1 MTGLRIDP
9 LADVP
14 QHTATVMTWI
24 FNQFGAA
31 PGRTLPDVIAGVH
44 RFSNNDRL
52 PMLFVASRDG
62 EPLGCVVLRDQDLTG
77 WGHIT
82 PWLASLFVIPGARGQ
97 GIAAALARHLEGVA
111 AGLGYVRLY
120 LHTPDS
126 DAYYRR
132 LGWTDLAQSD
142 QDGQTTHILYKTLAP
157 GESA

>member
-31 PGRTLPDVIAGVH
+31 PGRTLPDVIAGAH
-44 RFSNNDRL
+44 RFANTERL

-62 EPLGCVVLRDQDLTG
+62 EPLGCIALRDQDLPG
-77 WGHIT
+77 WEQMT
-82 PWLASLFVIPGARGQ
+82 PWLASLFVIPDARGK
-97 GIAAALARHLEGVA
+97 GIAAALARHLESVA
-111 AGLGYVRLY
+111 TRLGYTRLY
-120 LHTPDS
+120 LHTPDAV
-126 DAYYRR
+126 AYYRR
-132 LGWTDLAQSD
+132 LGWTELAQGNR
-142 QDGQTTHILYKTLAP
+142 DGKTTNILHKTLAP

>member
-1 MTGLRIDP
+1 MDP

-31 PGRTLPDVIAGVH
+31 PGRTLPDVIAGAH
-44 RFSNNDRL
+44 RFAHSDRL
-52 PMLFVASRDG
+52 PILFVASRDG
-62 EPLGCVVLRDQDLTG
+62 EPLGCVVLRDHDLPG
-77 WGHIT
+77 WDHLT

-111 AGLGYVRLY
+111 AGLGYARLY
-120 LHTPDS
+120 LHTPDAV
-126 DAYYRR
+126 AYYRR
-132 LGWTDLAQSD
+132 LGWTELAQSAP
-142 QDGQTTHILYKTLAP
+142 DGKATHILYKTLAL